1 MSVVLDISH
10 VSLSLSL
17 QEVRSSLKES
27 QRTASELGE
36 KLQEVQLARSSAE
49 QVPPAVSVCVDGN
62 GIFC

>member
-1 MSVVLDISH
+1 MFLS
-10 VSLSLSL
+10 SLSL

-49 QVPPAVSVCVDGN
+49 QVFFLLSESLLMEIEYFVR
-62 GIFC
+62 